1 VALRIPFFIPAVFA
15 IRQTDLILTVP
26 RTLAK
31 IVGPL
36 AGLRVI
42 EPPREIKPFPYF
54 MSWPPRLSNEAAHT
68 WLREQVRAV
77 RKPSAANKRTR
88 VPEPAEAG
96 GLNRLQTTTSG

>member
-54 MSWPPRLSNEAAHT
+54 MSWPPRLSNEAAQRGCVSRSERCANHPQQIN
-68 WLREQVRAV
+68 ERAFLNPP
-77 RKPSAANKRTR
+77 KP
-88 VPEPAEAG
+88 G
-96 GLNRLQTTTSG
+96 D